1 MKLKKGFSSL
11 LYVDPMDGGDVGDS
25 GGALG
30 TGWCCPRPRGCAG
43 GRLRTSGSLVP
54 FTTFEFAAG
63 FDDFFCTECS

>member
-1 MKLKKGFSSL
+1 
-11 LYVDPMDGGDVGDS
+11 MDGGDVGDS

-30 TGWCCPRPRGCAG
+30 TGWRCPRPRGCAG

-63 FDDFFCTECS
+63 FDDFFFALSALEGD

>member
-1 MKLKKGFSSL
+1 MEE
-11 LYVDPMDGGDVGDS
+11 VGGDVGDS

-43 GRLRTSGSLVP
+43 GRLRTSRSLVP

-63 FDDFFCTECS
+63 FDDFFLH